1 MQQLAPR
8 LEEQPTKENDF
19 NHIILTDDETKEA
32 LRAAR
37 EQKHYLQR
45 KIEYL
50 NGLNQPK
57 QVKTFTV
64 EELRVIIRNSK
75 LADGKKFIVDKDN
88 QNEVDLLCLYFAGD
102 IRFEATEDFS
112 LSKGILLMG
121 GLGVGK
127 THLMSFFTQN
137 QKQSYKMVSCRQ
149 VENQWLEA
157 GKVKDDPVDVIA
169 KYTTAQPIAVN
180 SSPFGHKEIGV
191 CFDDLGTESIPSK
204 RFGEEK
210 NVMAEIIMGR
220 YDNRMN
226 EKTHFTTNL
235 DPDGIQ
241 KLYGD
246 RVRDRL
252 REMCNVIMFD
262 DNAKSRRK

>member
-1 MQQLAPR
+1 MLQQLPR
-8 LEEQPTKENDF
+8 SEEQPTEGNDF
-19 NHIILTDDETKEA
+19 NHIVLNDEEIKEA

-37 EQKHYLQR
+37 ELKHYTLK

-50 NGLNQPK
+50 ASLNQPRK
-57 QVKTFTV
+57 IKTYST

-75 LADGKKFIVDKDN
+75 LVDGKKFVVDKEN
-88 QNEVDLLCLYFAGD
+88 QNQVDLLCLYFAGD
-102 IRFEATEDFS
+102 DRFNAYDDFS

-127 THLMSFFTQN
+127 THLMSFFAQN
-137 QKQSYKMVSCRQ
+137 QKQSYRVLSCRQ

-157 GKVKDDPVDVIA
+157 GKVKEEPVDVIG
-169 KYTTAQPIAVN
+169 KYTNTQSIAIN
-180 SSPFGHKEIGV
+180 SDPFGHQEIGI
-191 CFDDLGTESIPSK
+191 CFDDLGTETIPSK

-210 NVMAEIIMGR
+210 NVMAEIILGR
-220 YDNRMN
+220 YDKRMN

-241 KLYGD
+241 RLYGD